1 MSEENKSALL
11 RATQKLKGAKKQRL
25 SQEDNSEISNKR
37 IRNNEDD
44 DSDDSLVD
52 NIINAV
58 RRFKGD

>member
-11 RATQKLKGAKKQRL
+11 RATQKLKSAKKQRN
-25 SQEDNSEISNKR
+25 SQENISESSNKQV
-37 IRNNEDD
+37 RNNED